1 MLIVT
6 ATPAELASL
15 TGLPLVTVPSRAEMV
30 AAFTR
35 AAAAYRVAVL
45 RGLPGARALLVDAV
59 AIGHEMDALGYELDE
74 DAALYAAE
82 ILAESIVYPTN

>member
-6 ATPAELASL
+6 ATPAELANL
-15 TGLPLVTVPSRAEMV
+15 TGLPLVATPPRAEMV

-45 RGLPGARALLVDAV
+45 RDLPGARTLLADAV
-59 AIGHEMDALGYELDE
+59 AIGREMDALGYELDE

-82 ILAESIVYPTN
+82 ILAEGVVYTTN

>member
-1 MLIVT
+1 MLTITV
-6 ATPAELASL
+6 TPAELANL
-15 TGLPLVTVPSRAEMV
+15 TGLPLVTVPPRAEMV

-45 RGLPGARALLVDAV
+45 RGLPSARTLLADAV
-59 AIGHEMDALGYELDE
+59 AIGREMDALGYELDE

-82 ILAESIVYPTN
+82 ILAEDIVYPSN